1 MPRKKKEH
9 PLETASRPKRKP
21 GSVTSKPTAKKP
33 KAAASKSKPAA
44 KPALS
49 KTPKAKKTAVARP
62 GKKAHASASAKKNVK
77 PKSSWKPAK
86 YGETQVVAFIRDPN
100 CIFVYWEIAAQKLEQ
115 VKNELKHEYEKSRL
129 ILRMF
134 RSQEDGS
141 ADLIY
146 EIEVS
151 PEDMNR
157 YLPVHEP
164 GRGYFVEV
172 ARKAPSGKVVV
183 IARSNALTAPIAGFS
198 PQVAPGWVP
207 PPELEDYLADE
218 LEVGPENLPPP
229 GALGGISSAEA
240 QRRRAKF
247 RDTFSSFGR
256 QN

>member
-1 MPRKKKEH
+1 MPRKKKEQS
-9 PLETASRPKRKP
+9 LETTSRPKRK
-21 GSVTSKPTAKKP
+21 TTASKAPAKKA
-33 KAAASKSKPAA
+33 KAPASKSRAASKPKLSKP
-44 KPALS
+44 P
-49 KTPKAKKTAVARP
+49 KTKSPAKKAPVISIR
-62 GKKAHASASAKKNVK
+62 KAL
-77 PKSSWKPAK
+77 KSKDSWKPAK
-86 YGETQVVAFIRDPN
+86 NGETQVVAFIRDPN
-100 CIFVYWEIAAQKLEQ
+100 CIFVYWEIASQRLEQ
-115 VKNELKHEYEKSRL
+115 VKNELKNDYAKSRL

-172 ARKAPSGKVVV
+172 ARKTPSGKVVV
-183 IARSNALTAPIAGFS
+183 LARSNSLTAPFAGFS
-198 PQVAPGWVP
+198 PRVEPEWAPS
-207 PPELEDYLADE
+207 PELEDYLAEE
-218 LEVGPENLPPP
+218 LEVGPDNLPAP
-229 GALGGISSAEA
+229 GAVGGVSSADA

-256 QN
+256 

>member
-1 MPRKKKEH
+1 MPRKKKERS
-9 PLETASRPKRKP
+9 LETASRPKSKT
-21 GSVTSKPTAKKP
+21 GSVKAKATAKKP
-33 KAAASKSKPAA
+33 KAAAVKSKTAV

-49 KTPKAKKTAVARP
+49 KVPKTKSPAKARST
-62 GKKAHASASAKKNVK
+62 KKIPASAKKTSK
-77 PKSSWKPAK
+77 SKSSWKPAK

-100 CIFVYWEIAAQKLEQ
+100 CVFVYWEIAAQKLEQ

-134 RSQEDGS
+134 RSQEDGR

-164 GRGYFVEV
+164 GGAYFVEV

-198 PQVAPGWVP
+198 PQVAPGWAP
-207 PPELEDYLADE
+207 PPELEDYLAEE
-218 LEVGPENLPPP
+218 LEVGPENLPLP
-229 GALGGISSAEA
+229 GAVGGISSAEA